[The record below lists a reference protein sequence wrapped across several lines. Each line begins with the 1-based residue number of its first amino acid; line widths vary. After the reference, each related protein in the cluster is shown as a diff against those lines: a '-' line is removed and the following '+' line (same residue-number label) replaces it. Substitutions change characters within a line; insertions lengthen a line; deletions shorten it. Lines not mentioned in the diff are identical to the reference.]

1 MFLWVSGWREVS
13 GFTLEVVVGT
23 EGGGIGLFEGSRLYC
38 RFLLFT
44 TPRPPFKGAL
54 VAALL
59 CSYVLLLGL
68 FVNGQ

>member
-1 MFLWVSGWREVS
+1 MSGWREGGS
-13 GFTLEVVVGT
+13 FTFREVVGT
-23 EGGGIGLFEGSRLYC
+23 EGGGGIFEGSLLC

-59 CSYVLLLGL
+59 CSYVLPLGL